1 MPQVS
6 EGDQVLVTGKV
17 PAVVSSVHHS
27 RGAWGVFK
35 VAFDPDEAIEAF
47 LPPELQETCGKA
59 HIPAINT

>member
-27 RGAWGVFK
+27 L
-35 VAFDPDEAIEAF
+35 DPDEAIEAF

-59 HIPAINT
+59 HIPAIKT